1 MIKTKIS
8 CREATRILLQSEDR
22 SVPLAERLVMRL
34 HQRTCSNCRRFA
46 RQVDLMRKAGARWRQ
61 YTQG

>member
-1 MIKTKIS
+1 MIKPIIS

-34 HQRTCSNCRRFA
+34 HQRSCSNCRRFA
-46 RQVDLMRKAGARWRQ
+46 RQVALMRKASARWRAYSQ
-61 YTQG
+61 E